1 MNDDPTHPM
10 IDLTHPIVTVIHDP
24 AAIAKARAKLAGDLA
39 PLKIKFDLWWDVT
52 MGPIENPKP

>member
-1 MNDDPTHPM
+1 M